1 MRATYFQRASGRRTG
16 ESACGYNPGSAS
28 HAPMPRAPDVTPPA
42 NSATMRA
49 FVHWIRA
56 AAPYIHAFRGKTFVI
71 AFGGEVVADEDF
83 LGIVHDL
90 NLLHSL
96 GIKLVVAHG
105 CRPQVEAILKAQSI
119 PSRYAHGVRV
129 TDADAMDCVLE
140 AAGQVR
146 ARIEALL
153 SLGLA
158 NSPMAGARNRV
169 SSGNYLTAKP
179 MGVVDGVD
187 MQLSGEVRRIDTEA
201 IQQRLDDG
209 DIVLISPI
217 GYSPTGEIFNLTVE
231 EVATQVAVR
240 MSATKLIFLMDTDGV
255 RNGRRQLLSDLST
268 RDAEALLGNP
278 ARLAPDVRVYLP
290 AAIRACDNGVKRA
303 HLISRHH
310 DGALLLELFTRDG
323 VGTMIASTALAHLRS
338 ATIDDVG
345 GILAI
350 IGPLEEQGVLVR
362 RSRERLEAEI
372 ERFVVAEYDNHI
384 IGCAALYAFPDER
397 VGELAALA
405 VHPDF
410 RREGYGEAL
419 MREIEQRARRL
430 KLSSLFVLTT
440 KTAHWFLERGFRTG
454 TVAELPQ
461 QKQALYNFQ
470 RKSLVYRKAL

>member
-1 MRATYFQRASGRRTG
+1 MIAEARTRLEARRIGR
-16 ESACGYNPGSAS
+16 YNPAV
-28 HAPMPRAPDVTPPA
+28 PRAPAANNPPPA
-42 NSATMRA
+42 NSATMRS
-49 FVHWIRA
+49 FVHLIRS
-56 AAPYIHAFRGKTFVI
+56 AAPYVHAFRAKTFVI
-71 AFGGEVVADEDF
+71 AFGGEVVAADEF
-83 LGIVHDL
+83 LGVIHDL

-96 GIKLVVAHG
+96 GIRLVVVHG
-105 CRPQVEAILKAQSI
+105 CRPQVEAILAAQGI
-119 PSRYAHGVRV
+119 PSRYAHGVRI
-129 TDADAMDCVLE
+129 TDFEAMDCVLE
-140 AAGQVR
+140 AAGQAR

-169 SSGNYLTAKP
+169 SAGNYLTAKP
-179 MGVVDGVD
+179 MGIVEGID
-187 MQLSGEVRRIDTEA
+187 MQLSGEVRRVDTEA

-240 MSATKLIFLMDTDGV
+240 LNAHKLIFLMETDGV

-268 RDAEALLGNP
+268 REAEALLKKPNK
-278 ARLAPDVRVYLP
+278 LAPDVRLFLP

-323 VGTMIASTALAHLRS
+323 VGTMLAATALAHVRS

-345 GILAI
+345 GIISI
-350 IGPLEEQGVLVR
+350 IEPLEENGVLVR
-362 RSRERLEAEI
+362 RSRERLESEI

-384 IGCAALYAFPDER
+384 IGCAALYAFPAER
-397 VGELAALA
+397 LGELAALA

-410 RREGYGEAL
+410 RREGYGAAL
-419 MREIEQRARRL
+419 MGEIEQRARKL
-430 KLSSLFVLTT
+430 KLAQLFVLTT
-440 KTAHWFLERGFRTG
+440 KTAHWFVERGFRIG
-454 TVAELPQ
+454 SVADLPQ
-461 QKQALYNFQ
+461 QKQALYNYQ
-470 RKSLVYRKAL
+470 RKSQVYVKNL